1 MSTVV
6 TVEESVTLLEM
17 STGTIIEIDNGIIV
31 QFAQM
36 GPQGPPGE
44 DGSASSGGYPALL
57 GYMGY

>member
-1 MSTVV
+1 MSTIV
-6 TVEESVTLLEM
+6 TVEEQTTILEM
-17 STGTIIEIDNGIIV
+17 STGVLLEIDNGVTI

-57 GYMGY
+57 GFMGY